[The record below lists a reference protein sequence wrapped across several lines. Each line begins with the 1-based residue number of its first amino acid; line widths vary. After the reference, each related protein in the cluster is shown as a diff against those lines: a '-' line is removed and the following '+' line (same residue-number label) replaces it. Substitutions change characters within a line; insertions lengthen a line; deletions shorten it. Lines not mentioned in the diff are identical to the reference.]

1 MADSFE
7 TLDQNVRQEIAP
19 TQKTP
24 LTPNAIKGMV
34 FGIISILSSG
44 FVITGFIFAIMA
56 FSYSS
61 KDMPTVN
68 AYPVKYR
75 SSGSMLKAGRICASI
90 GLPIS
95 ALYILYYIWFFSSGI
110 YTMY

>member
-1 MADSFE
+1 MEDTFE
-7 TLDQNVRQEIAP
+7 TLDQNVKTEFIP
-19 TQKTP
+19 EQKKP

-61 KDMPTVN
+61 KDMPTVKSD
-68 AYPVKYR
+68 PIKYR
-75 SSGSMLKAGRICASI
+75 SSGSMLKAGRICASV